1 MKTGSVRTLF
11 IALFSA
17 LLLLHHSAAYSQDP
31 QSNPSATPKEK
42 LGESLI
48 RLVRDSKTGELID
61 LSTLDAKPG
70 LKLLSAHPPEEEP
83 GESGDVVRL
92 DSKLFAFEVTAINPA
107 TKRYV
112 LDLKQSD
119 FEIFEDNQRQD
130 LGYFVRGEAD
140 RVPASIALILDHS
153 GSVTPFWSDSRRAA
167 MNFVRQLQPQFQQ
180 VALVLDDPTLLVDF
194 TNDPRQLEHALAGVR
209 LIYHTYNFTS
219 LFATLKEL
227 MPSREGRR
235 IVIFQTDGDEALKL
249 VPRDKW
255 PADVKDLQFE
265 QPERNY
271 TLDDII
277 NTAANAGVTIY
288 TIAVGTKL
296 INLSSDQERQTKER
310 EFVKAGHD
318 EKLVPYF
325 RECQLALE
333 RISKVSG
340 GLLVHMEHASDAD
353 AIYRLIHEDLKAR
366 YIIGFYPPSAA
377 TRTGRFHEINVRV
390 KGHPEYVV
398 TGRKGFFT
406 N

>member
-1 MKTGSVRTLF
+1 MKASSVRFFTA
-11 IALFSA
+11 IIFSA
-17 LLLLHHSAAYSQDP
+17 FFLLAQATAYSQDP
-31 QSNPSATPKEK
+31 ASKPVPPPKDK
-42 LGESLI
+42 LGESLQ
-48 RLVRDSKTGELID
+48 RLVRDSKTGELVD
-61 LSTLDAKPG
+61 LSAPEPRSS
-70 LKLLSAHPPEEEP
+70 LKLLSLHPPDEEP
-83 GESGDVVRL
+83 VETNDVVRL
-92 DSKLFAFEVTAINPA
+92 DSKLFAFEVTAINPI

-119 FEIFEDNQRQD
+119 FEIYEDDHLQD
-130 LGYFVRGEAD
+130 AGYFVRGEAD

-167 MNFVRQLQPQFQQ
+167 MNFVRQLQPQYQH

-194 TNDPRQLEHALAGVR
+194 TSDPRELERALSGVR
-209 LIYHTYNFTS
+209 LIHHTYNFTS

-227 MPSREGRR
+227 MADREGRR
-235 IVIFQTDGDEALKL
+235 IIIFQTDGDEALKL

-255 PADVKDLQFE
+255 PGELKDVQFE

-277 NTAANAGVTIY
+277 DSAANAGVTIY

-296 INLSSDQERQTKER
+296 INLPSEEERQVKER

-318 EKLVPYF
+318 EKLISYF

-333 RISKVSG
+333 RVSKVSG
-340 GLLVHMEHASDAD
+340 GLLVHMERASDAD

-366 YIIGFYPPSAA
+366 YIIGYYPTSAGA
-377 TRTGRFHEINVRV
+377 RTGRFHEIKVRV
-390 KGHPEYVV
+390 KGHPEYLV
-398 TGRKGFFT
+398 TGRKGFF
-406 N
+406 NR